1 MGEKSRANEP
11 LSREELKKQ
20 NKKET
25 KIILTCL
32 FVIIPL
38 VAVFFTV
45 WFLVEPRVSPEI
57 TVGNGIVTV
66 KGLYPQEIDLQG
78 ATVTLSDISKVPVDK
93 RIAGS
98 NYPNAGVSK
107 GKFRSSEDGAEVYLS
122 LMNTRIPHI
131 VIDNGKR
138 FYINRKT
145 AEETRALYDKI
156 LAETEKM
163 CA

>member
-25 KIILTCL
+25 KIILICL

-78 ATVTLSDISKVPVDK
+78 ATVTLSDI
-93 RIAGS
+93 
-98 NYPNAGVSK
+98 
-107 GKFRSSEDGAEVYLS
+107 
-122 LMNTRIPHI
+122 
-131 VIDNGKR
+131 
-138 FYINRKT
+138 
-145 AEETRALYDKI
+145 
-156 LAETEKM
+156 
-163 CA
+163 

>member
-25 KIILTCL
+25 KIILICL

-38 VAVFFTV
+38 AAVFFTV

-78 ATVTLSDISKVPVDK
+78 ATVTLSDTSKVPVDK

-107 GKFRSSEDGAEVYLS
+107 RQIQKCRRRCGSVFESDEHKNSAYCHRQ
-122 LMNTRIPHI
+122 
-131 VIDNGKR
+131 
-138 FYINRKT
+138 RKKV
-145 AEETRALYDKI
+145 LHKP
-156 LAETEKM
+156 
-163 CA
+163 